1 MANNYRGNLVNLR
14 KKKDRMIEKRILL
27 RREIRDEIR
36 LSDKVNIE
44 SKINRLTS
52 EIDRTDLEILKVQ
65 KSMQNSQKW
74 MDGDFNSLNIL

>member
-65 KSMQNSQKW
+65 KSMQNSEKW